1 MRVRSS
7 SLSAETG
14 LKAIAGKKTNNP
26 VAVMSVNK
34 KKIKKKEI
42 NNFCSF
48 KDSPI
53 FNLEFIV

>member
-1 MRVRSS
+1 MRVRSA

-34 KKIKKKEI
+34 KKEI
-42 NNFCSF
+42 NNFFSF

-53 FNLEFIV
+53 FNLECIV